1 MPDKEL
7 ASALGHFIMAWSLV
21 ESTIEVAIGKQLG
34 LKALESSVV
43 TAGMQFMG
51 RSSTLISLLKLDP
64 AKNAAAIEIVHRMQ
78 DIGDRNDILHSII
91 GGNQNIIWFN
101 RRTTRKKFTSRIE
114 NYDVKRLYEVTLK
127 CSVLSGELMNAL
139 NISKEHYVRF
149 FQDAHN
155 GANN

>member
-1 MPDKEL
+1 MATKPRKAPDGQWAMPDKEL
-7 ASALGHFIMAWSLV
+7 ASALGHFIMARSLV

-91 GGNQNIIWFN
+91 GGNQNII
-101 RRTTRKKFTSRIE
+101 
-114 NYDVKRLYEVTLK
+114 
-127 CSVLSGELMNAL
+127 CSIGELREKICKQNRKL
-139 NISKEHYVRF
+139 
-149 FQDAHN
+149 
-155 GANN
+155 